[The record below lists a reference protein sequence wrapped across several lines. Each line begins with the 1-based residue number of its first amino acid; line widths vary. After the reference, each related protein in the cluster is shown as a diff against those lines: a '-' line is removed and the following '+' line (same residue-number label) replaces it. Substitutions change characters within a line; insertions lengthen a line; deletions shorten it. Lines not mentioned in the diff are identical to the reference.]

1 MVFWRI
7 NIVNTVITSNKDVLN
22 RIEFNINDQVL

>member
-7 NIVNTVITSNKDVLN
+7 NIANTVKTSNKDVLN
-22 RIEFNINDQVL
+22 RIEFNIDDKVL